1 MQALEQ
7 VNKFRK
13 TTVELSTMDFDG
25 LMAFVGGELEM
36 AA

>member
-1 MQALEQ
+1 MNVLKCLQ
-7 VNKFRK
+7 KI
-13 TTVELSTMDFDG
+13 TVELSTMDFDG